1 MLLALRITNRICSPA
16 MQITLESSF
25 KILSSDSTKEGKVL
39 KKTVLE
45 HEWFSLIR
53 STGVTSLNILSVQ
66 NFEGRDQHCR
76 CSKLE
81 KPENWSQLIFRMN

>member
-25 KILSSDSTKEGKVL
+25 KILSSDSTKEGKEL

-45 HEWFSLIR
+45 HEWFSLI

-81 KPENWSQLIFRMN
+81 KSENWSQLIFQMN